1 MFGFFGRPSACRE
14 AVGLRGCSS
23 RPPALAGRDVNQRT
37 KTGGL
42 ARRSGPFAVP
52 SCGWNRFAGSQPGF
66 RKKPRQAREG
76 RGDGVCS
83 VSSTSLSL
91 AGMYRIYASRR
102 TPGRVRLGHAAPAE
116 AHVRCCCCSGVDS
129 KRLVCPAPRMD
140 ASAAAHPGS
149 KAPGQSRS
157 KFSRAG
163 TRNCVFVGRL

>member
-1 MFGFFGRPSACRE
+1 MFGFFGRPS
-14 AVGLRGCSS
+14 VGLRGCSS

-42 ARRSGPFAVP
+42 VRRSGPFAVP

-66 RKKPRQAREG
+66 CKTPRQAREG

-129 KRLVCPAPRMD
+129 KRLVCPVPRMD
-140 ASAAAHPGS
+140 ASATAHRGS